1 MPHNHAGCMS
11 PRDYFTEQ
19 LLTIL
24 VCAGVGFVGV
34 QMYRNEM
41 LQYILAPQFHLPVLI
56 GSVGVLVLVVLRAA
70 AVWKEAGELQPVGD
84 MSCNVNHV
92 HTAACNHPL
101 PGMPGAA
108 ADENVADTDDHTHD
122 MSWVFARMLI
132 LVFPVALFM
141 MGIPNGGFSIERQR
155 KMLGTEV
162 ALSDPQEAKR
172 LALDPAT
179 KPEAGS
185 EKTEPNGT
193 VTRVLL
199 HEKKVGESG
208 EVKVVRLRE
217 IKPATGEPKY
227 IILPEAGTEMRF
239 NDLAD
244 AALDGDRRNAY
255 SGQTAILEGRFSRID
270 DKQFTLFRLKMTCC
284 GADAVMLKVR
294 IFAPQVPSH
303 PAGEWVR
310 VKGVI
315 QFVQDKD
322 GRYNPVLTI
331 ADLTDVAPATVKNEY
346 EF

>member
-1 MPHNHAGCMS
+1 MPHNHSGCMS

-24 VCAGVGFVGV
+24 VCAGMGFVGV
-34 QMYRNEM
+34 QMYRTEM
-41 LQYILAPQFHLPVLI
+41 LQHILAPQFHLPVLI
-56 GSVGVLVLVVLRAA
+56 GSVGVLVLVVLRAV
-70 AVWKEAGELQPVGD
+70 AVWNEAGALQPVGD
-84 MSCNVNHV
+84 MNCDVNHV
-92 HTAACNHPL
+92 HTASCAHPL
-101 PGMPGAA
+101 PGLPGGAA
-108 ADENVADTDDHTHD
+108 DDNVNETDGHTHD
-122 MSWVFARMLI
+122 MSWVFARMLV

-141 MGIPNGGFSIERQR
+141 MDIPNGGFSIERQR
-155 KMLGTEV
+155 KMLGAEM
-162 ALSDPQEAKR
+162 ALSDPQEGKR

-179 KPEAGS
+179 KPEPGT
-185 EKTEPNGT
+185 EKTEANGT
-193 VTRVLL
+193 VTRVFVYP
-199 HEKKVGESG
+199 KKVEGSTEP
-208 EVKVVRLRE
+208 KLVRIRE
-217 IKPATGEPKY
+217 IKPATGEAKY

-244 AALDGDRRNAY
+244 AALDGDKRNAY

-315 QFVQDKD
+315 QFVQDRD

-331 ADLTDVAPATVKNEY
+331 ADLTDVVPSKPKNEY